1 MAKVVVRSGDGL
13 SAVSTARNH
22 SWVADETEATGG
34 SNAGPEP
41 PEMLLGALG
50 SCIVIT
56 LKLYARRKQWPLED
70 VEVALD
76 MERFNKADYPAYQ
89 GNAEIVHEIR
99 KKITLRGPL
108 DADQKQRLLE
118 IGNKCPVSRVLLNPV
133 FYVEELVEAETL
145 EAQK

>member
-13 SAVSTARNH
+13 SAIATARNH

-41 PEMLLGALG
+41 PEMLLGSLG
-50 SCIVIT
+50 TCIIIT
-56 LKLYARRKQWPLED
+56 LKLYARRKKWPLED
-70 VEVALD
+70 VEIALD

-89 GNAEIVHEIR
+89 GEADIVHEIS
-99 KKITLRGPL
+99 KKIILRGPL
-108 DADQKQRLLE
+108 DAEQKQRLLE

-133 FYVEELVEAETL
+133 FYVEELLESETL
-145 EAQK
+145 PLQK